1 MSAYVPNLSDLSLG
15 EPTGA
20 TRMPRDRTDRN
31 WRDRGVTPGSG
42 ITRNRR
48 DQSRDGPP
56 PVGLL
61 PNYLDGV
68 AEVMA
73 ELISERGRC
82 YSLVDGRNVLNR
94 SNPRT
99 SDVAV
104 DDDAIGEANVCIPPE
119 KTQVVVVWTQWDW
132 NAATSAAT
140 ARLRDL
146 KRKQLACLFNPLRA
160 AGTRVLFALIQ
171 YPQLDRVEGKKCM
184 ESCAQISEGRCA
196 LPTLPQMMGRN
207 HLACELDDALLTAL
221 HCELLRNC
229 RSVRVVSRDRKV
241 LKTSHEMAQLQTWM
255 NAADPSFRVT
265 TRIVEVA
272 CD

>member
-1 MSAYVPNLSDLSLG
+1 MGSR
-15 EPTGA
+15 ETGA
-20 TRMPRDRTDRN
+20 TP
-31 WRDRGVTPGSG
+31 SK
-42 ITRNRR
+42 
-48 DQSRDGPP
+48 DGPP
-56 PVGLL
+56 PVALL

-104 DDDAIGEANVCIPPE
+104 DDDAIRDANVCIPPA
-119 KTQVVVVWTQWDW
+119 KTEVVVVWTQWDW

-184 ESCAQISEGRCA
+184 ESCAQVSEGRCA
-196 LPTLPQMMGRN
+196 LPNITGHN